1 MYGFQHPYGLGK
13 AERLDYIRLNETGAA
28 LNQVVEYQ
36 VFQPKGKVILRH
48 VAGEVLLV
56 PVRGTVADME
66 KLYVL
71 EGIGE
76 TAWNLI
82 DGSRTLMDIELALEL
97 EFDASQED
105 LRRDLIEFI
114 DSLKAAGLIEEKSNV

>member
-1 MYGFQHPYGLGK
+1 MDLRWGTGYNAPITRRGGLHLNQT
-13 AERLDYIRLNETGAA
+13 AERL
-28 LNQVVEYQ
+28 

-48 VAGEVLLV
+48 VAGETLLV

-76 TAWNLI
+76 TAWRLV
-82 DGSRTLMDIELALEL
+82 DGQRTMADIEQALAE
-97 EFDASQED
+97 EFDAPAEE
-105 LRRDLIEFI
+105 LRRDLFEFV
-114 DSLKAAGLIEEKSNV
+114 DSLKAADLIEEKSHV